1 MCNKSQLTY
10 MKKNTVFIL
19 LIISTFSFYTS
30 QAQDSSNAAKLHF
43 IAGVN
48 LMAVPTLS
56 ISGVD
61 TTFVNSLSVA
71 PVLSLNYNG
80 FSAIYSPKFVAGATG
95 SGIYMHAVSV
105 GYSQYDKPNFDFALE
120 YTHMF
125 FTNNSSV
132 PYSPLNNDIYTAL
145 TLKKMWIQPKFAAG
159 LGFGNTK
166 ATSTNTSGSAYDVG
180 LSAGVGHLFQ
190 WDNDNV
196 SYNVSPSILLN
207 GGTNQYFSF
216 LKVSR
221 YIGANK
227 NFGNFTK
234 KGLGANRGNGT
245 KKTRTN
251 SGGTVVTS
259 VSTSPTVA
267 KESFT
272 LSNVEANLETSAE
285 IGSFTVRPTVS
296 LYVPV
301 GTAAGSGVTTFW
313 QIALQYQF

>member
-1 MCNKSQLTY
+1 
-10 MKKNTVFIL
+10 MKKNIILIL
-19 LIISTFSFYTS
+19 LLISTFYTS
-30 QAQDSSNAAKLHF
+30 HAQDSSSSAKFHF
-43 IAGVN
+43 FAGLN
-48 LMAVPTLS
+48 LMAVPTLN
-56 ISGVD
+56 IAGVD

-71 PVLSLNYNG
+71 PALTLNYNG
-80 FSAIYSPKFVAGATG
+80 FSAIYSPKFVTGGSG

-105 GYSQYDKPNFDFALE
+105 GYSQYDKPNVDFALE

-125 FTNNSSV
+125 FTNNPSV

-166 ATSTNTSGSAYDVG
+166 ATSTNTSGSAFDVG
-180 LSAGVGHLFQ
+180 LSAGVGHLFE
-190 WDNDNV
+190 WEKAGI
-196 SYNVSPSILLN
+196 SYNVSPSILVN

-221 YIGANK
+221 YIGSNK

-234 KGLGANRGNGT
+234 KGVGANRGNG
-245 KKTRTN
+245 KKNGRTY
-251 SGGTVVTS
+251 SGGTTVTS
-259 VSTSPTVA
+259 PSPTIA

-272 LSNVEANLETSAE
+272 INNVEANLETSAD

-296 LYVPV
+296 LYIPV

-313 QIALQYQF
+313 QIAFQYKF